1 MEAIIN
7 SIDYDYINVKQK
19 IFKLNERYP
28 FLKISS
34 IGKSCVGR
42 EIPMLKIGHGKDC
55 VLFAGAFHGS
65 ERITCN
71 LLLKFTE
78 ELCNALSQ
86 NSEFC
91 GINAHS
97 AMENRELLILPLI
110 NPDGCEISLHG
121 EMGCG
126 YLKEHIHSLCG
137 GNYTKWNANA
147 RGVDL
152 NHNFDAGWQEL
163 RKRETQMGIL
173 GPSLTR
179 FGGFFPE
186 SEPETIALCS
196 LCRRKEIR
204 HAVAFHSQGEV
215 IYWSYGEKMPK
226 RAKKMAQIMAA
237 SSGYALDVPS
247 AIATGGGFK
256 DWFIKEFERPAF
268 TVEIGLGENPL
279 PISDLDEIYKKVK
292 EMLIL
297 CAIM

>member
-19 IFKLNERYP
+19 IFKLNKRYP
-28 FLKISS
+28 FLKTSS

-42 EIPMLKIGHGKDC
+42 EIPMLKIGQGRDC

-78 ELCNALSQ
+78 ELCEALSQ
-86 NSEFC
+86 NAEFC

-97 AMENRELLILPLI
+97 AMENRELLILPLM

-126 YLKEHIHSLCG
+126 YLKEHIRSLCR

-163 RKRETQMGIL
+163 RKRETKMGIL
-173 GPSLTR
+173 GPALTR

-196 LCRRKEIR
+196 LCRKKEIR

-226 RAKKMAQIMAA
+226 RAQKMAQIMAA

-268 TVEIGLGENPL
+268 TVEVGLGENPL
-279 PISDLDEIYKKVK
+279 PISDLDEIYKKIK

>member
-1 MEAIIN
+1 MDSIIN

-19 IFKLNERYP
+19 ILALKKSYP
-28 FLKISS
+28 FLKTTH
-34 IGKSCVGR
+34 IGKSCIGR
-42 EIPMLKIGHGKDC
+42 EIPMLKIGEGKDR
-55 VLFAGAFHGS
+55 VLFAAAFHGS

-78 ELCNALSQ
+78 DLCLALKLNGEL
-86 NSEFC
+86 C
-91 GINAHS
+91 GINAQI
-97 AMENRELLILPLI
+97 AMENRELLILPLV

-126 YLKEHIHSLCG
+126 YLKEHITSLCN
-137 GNYTKWNANA
+137 GNYAKWNANA

-152 NHNFDAGWQEL
+152 NHNFCAGWKEL
-163 RKRETQMGIL
+163 KKRELEMGIS
-173 GPSLTR
+173 GPAMTR
-179 FGGFFPE
+179 FGGFSPE

-196 LCRRKEIR
+196 LCRTTPIR

-247 AIATGGGFK
+247 PIATGGGFK
-256 DWFIKEFERPAF
+256 DWFITEFSRPAF
-268 TVEIGLGENPL
+268 TVEVGLGENPL
-279 PISDLDEIYKKVK
+279 PISDLEKIYQQAK
-292 EMLIL
+292 EMMML
-297 CAIM
+297 CTIM